1 MLHKEAREKI
11 EGILQGSISFEG
23 HFNIVFEQLKE
34 SRQNELI
41 DWIKSC
47 REGNEIPLSSYTTK
61 DLLGFILKF
70 RDTNFRAILTKKKNE
85 YFIALFLD
93 KHKYYEYERK
103 KLGI

>member
-1 MLHKEAREKI
+1 MLHDKARELI
-11 EGILQGSISFEG
+11 RSLLGDQIAFEG
-23 HFNIVFEQLKE
+23 HFNMVFDSLKE
-34 SRQNELI
+34 TRQKQILEWVEECKEGERIALNSSRIN
-41 DWIKSC
+41 
-47 REGNEIPLSSYTTK
+47 

-93 KHKYYEYERK
+93 KHKYYENERK